1 MESTTPSTSPHKA
14 SWSPQRRSDW
24 EWNWEERWWPGQ
36 FSPSPRQSSPSS
48 RQSSPP
54 PPTLSA
60 ALSWL
65 SLQITPVKKYTEIFD
80 KAIVQ
85 PNPIRSWLLRVGC
98 TMLHNARK
106 SGKSKTLKKV
116 SFNVSIFPIS
126 IKRFYFHWGCQ
137 FKNMQVVMVELH
149 FCRFFWV
156 KRCLPWHFNQRR
168 QNSVGRWVTQF

>member
-85 PNPIRSWLLRVGC
+85 PNPIRSCLLRVGC
-98 TMLHNARK
+98 TILHNARG

-116 SFNVSIFPIS
+116 SFNNLSIFV
-126 IKRFYFHWGCQ
+126 KRFYFYWGFDTKEVASSKICRLWG
-137 FKNMQVVMVELH
+137 VELH
-149 FCRFFWV
+149 FCRFF
-156 KRCLPWHFNQRR
+156 L
-168 QNSVGRWVTQF
+168 